1 MGGVHQFV
9 PPLALEPLFRRLGL
23 PTSWCGEAGLHDI
36 GVQTLDEMVAGIRT
50 RCPTV
55 TVNAPLAELSAS
67 GHQAGRCDPEGKG

>member
-23 PTSWCGEAGLHDI
+23 PASWCGEAGLHDI
-36 GVQTLDEMVAGIRT
+36 GVLTLDEMVAGIRGG
-50 RCPTV
+50 CPPVAITD
-55 TVNAPLAELSAS
+55 PLAELSAS